1 VSARQKAERRPVEI
15 LHVCAGTT
23 GGWQAIDD
31 ALNLAFDQLGVGV
44 KRVAMPRRGAGL
56 LRRSGHPL
64 NDLYEAAAMATA
76 TTGALREVRPR
87 AIIYSSSHAALLQ
100 PRRRLPEAVW
110 VDGPIALMSPGAR
123 AAPVRA
129 LERLRQHRLD
139 LVLPMSLQH
148 PALLADPLRP
158 RATAVLHMPVE
169 PSDPAASPPHGIPRP
184 YAAMYAGVPG
194 KKGLDI
200 AVEAWELA
208 DPGMPLVVTGINTAD
223 AEAYLGRRP
232 PGGTVFTGRI
242 ARHEHRAI
250 VRHASL
256 YVSASRREEYGTAQ
270 LEAMADR
277 VPLVAVPSL
286 GAVEPVAV
294 ARRLSPNLVASA
306 ISAQA
311 LAASIRTALALTPEE
326 RSAYGKAAGAIM
338 DDYSFD
344 AFRQRL
350 RDDVLPLLL
359 G

>member
-1 VSARQKAERRPVEI
+1 VDI

-23 GGWQAIDD
+23 GGWKAIDD
-31 ALNLAFDQLGVGV
+31 ALNLALAEIGTSV
-44 KRVAMPRRGAGL
+44 KRIAMPRRGNGL
-56 LRRSGHPL
+56 VRRSGHPL

-76 TTGALREVRPR
+76 TSRALREVSPR

-100 PRRRLPEAVW
+100 PRRRMPEAVW
-110 VDGPIALMSPGAR
+110 VDGPIALMSPGLR

-148 PALLADPLRP
+148 PDLLAEPLRP
-158 RATAVLHMPVE
+158 RATAVLHMPVD
-169 PSDPAASPPHGIPRP
+169 PSDPDVAPPGEIRP
-184 YAAMYAGVPG
+184 PYGAMYAGVPG

-200 AVEAWELA
+200 AIEAWELA
-208 DPGMPLVVTGINTAD
+208 APQVRLVVTGITRAD
-223 AEAYLGRRP
+223 AERYVGHRP
-232 PGGTVFTGRI
+232 PERIVFTGRI
-242 ARHEHRAI
+242 ARDQHRAI
-250 VRHASL
+250 VRRASV

-277 VPLVAVPSL
+277 VPLAAVPSL

-294 ARRLSPNLVASA
+294 ARRLTPDLVASD
-306 ISAQA
+306 ISASA
-311 LAASIRTALALTPEE
+311 LASSIRRALSMAPEARAE
-326 RSAYGKAAGAIM
+326 YSKAAGAIM
-338 DDYSFD
+338 GEYSFG
-344 AFRQRL
+344 AFKQRL